1 MKHADENI
9 CTFSMFWSQLVH
21 LWFASPLNNESF
33 LCMFPGMVWAQQV
46 NGELYAIAPDSSDA
60 SLVASPVF
68 VSYSVNSHTVWGLTS
83 EGEIYIRTGM
93 GPHCPL
99 GVDWTT
105 LDLSQLGEWLV
116 FIATGKGS
124 RCPWGTDWKTL
135 SLAQL
140 GEWLMFVTSG
150 KGSCCPLG
158 IDWVTL
164 DLAQCGGCQLDNP
177 TCCSLRWVIEVQL
190 VWDVGVN

>member
-1 MKHADENI
+1 
-9 CTFSMFWSQLVH
+9 
-21 LWFASPLNNESF
+21 
-33 LCMFPGMVWAQQV
+33 MVWAQQV

-68 VSYSVNSHTVWGLTS
+68 VLYSVNSHTVWGLTS

-124 RCPWGTDWKTL
+124 LCP
-135 SLAQL
+135 
-140 GEWLMFVTSG
+140 
-150 KGSCCPLG
+150 
-158 IDWVTL
+158 
-164 DLAQCGGCQLDNP
+164 
-177 TCCSLRWVIEVQL
+177 
-190 VWDVGVN
+190 